1 MRTLEKDFPLFII
14 LLSGSLS
21 TLVVTPFLSLD
32 PINLPKMLIV
42 VTGAS
47 FLLPSLILELRKLFI
62 TNISIFL
69 TSLLFVLFFTFA
81 LATNQAPWSEQ
92 FWGTWGRSTGYLTY
106 LAFLVFMLAVLTLSI
121 KSEVKSIRRVF
132 ERVSYL
138 ITGYALIQAGDL
150 DPIEWSQKAM
160 VATLGN
166 INFMS
171 SFLGLA
177 SISFLSRF
185 LEGKLL
191 LTAKLHYS
199 FFMLLNM
206 YLIWHSNSIQGLGIF
221 LAGACFMFAMV
232 IRLNFGLKWSIY
244 WLSFVTPVGL
254 IIFLG
259 TAGLGPLSSI
269 RQETVIFRFDYWLAG
284 LYMTQKNLLNGV
296 GIDSYGD
303 YYQQYRTVE
312 AVVRTGPQRVT
323 NTAHNVF
330 LDISSGAGIFSGIC
344 FSLIFLLTL
353 RVVLNLLRTGRF
365 DNTDMAASGIFVGFF
380 VFSLISIN
388 QIGVAVW
395 GFIFIG
401 YLHGANARHNVE
413 ISKLGRTGQKTD
425 LRDVTR
431 KPRITAALVLLTIT
445 SGIAGFILSLLPNIT
460 DTQML
465 KTVRDKNYDKMLK
478 VVSKSSAL
486 TAHKERYLNLVL
498 QEGKEEEA
506 YEFALNVFKINPRN
520 ELALRVI
527 GSSELAS
534 KQLRVDSLNMLLD
547 HDPNNLELRQVVQ
560 NLLKSIN

>member
-1 MRTLEKDFPLFII
+1 MLTLEKDSSLFII
-14 LLSGSLS
+14 LLAGSLA
-21 TLVVTPFLSLD
+21 TLVITPFLSLD

-47 FLLPSLILELRKLFI
+47 LLFPALILESRRLFT

-69 TSLLFVLFFTFA
+69 TSFLFVLFFTFA
-81 LATNQAPWSEQ
+81 LVTNQAPWAEQ
-92 FWGTWGRSTGYLTY
+92 LWGTWGRSTGYLTY
-106 LAFLVFMLAVLTLSI
+106 LAFLVFMLAVLNRST
-121 KSEVKSIRRVF
+121 KSEVKSFRTVF

-191 LTAKLHYS
+191 FTAKLHYS
-199 FFMLLNM
+199 FFMLLNV
-206 YLIWHSNSIQGLGIF
+206 YLIWSSKSIQGLGIF
-221 LAGACFMFAMV
+221 LAGACFIFAMV
-232 IRLNFGLKWSIY
+232 IRLNLGLKRSIY
-244 WLSFVTPVGL
+244 WLSFVTPVGF
-254 IIFLG
+254 ITFLG

-284 LYMTQKNLLNGV
+284 INMTRSNLLNGV

-303 YYQQYRTVE
+303 YYQQYRDIE

-353 RVVLNLLRTGRF
+353 RVVLNFLRTGRF
-365 DNTDMAASGIFVGFF
+365 DNTDLATSGIFVGFF

-401 YLHGANARHNVE
+401 YLHGANARHNSE
-413 ISKLGRTGQKTD
+413 ISKLDRTAQKAD
-425 LRDVTR
+425 LRDKTR
-431 KPRITAALVLLTIT
+431 KSRMTATLVLLTT
-445 SGIAGFILSLLPNIT
+445 ASGIAGLVLSLLPNIT
-460 DTQML
+460 DAQML
-465 KTVRDKNYDKMLK
+465 KTVKDKNYDKMLDIA
-478 VVSKSSAL
+478 SKSSAL

-506 YEFALNVFKINPRN
+506 YEFALNVFKANPRN
-520 ELALRVI
+520 ELALRII
-527 GSSELAS
+527 GSSELAP
-534 KQLRVDSLNMLLD
+534 KQLRFESLNLLLS
-547 HDPNNLELRQVVQ
+547 HDPNNLELRQVVR
-560 NLLKSIN
+560 NLLKSI